1 MKNSSRL
8 SRLQKV
14 GLVSAGVVAGA
25 VIAATGF
32 AAAADTTTP
41 DTATAS
47 QQSADPDATAQE
59 PNRPGAPGGRDM
71 NRSAEEALTGDVATK
86 VEAAVMA
93 KYPDATIERTE
104 MDAGGEGVY
113 EAHIIKA
120 DGTRA
125 VVFLD
130 AGFAVTGEKE
140 CGPDGGPHGGKMG
153 GPGHEGP
160 GREGHGPKG
169 GPGHEGPGHEGP
181 GREGH
186 GPKGGPGENESD
198 GPAAPSATTP
208 STTTPSTSTPSA

>member
-32 AAAADTTTP
+32 AAAADTTTTP

-47 QQSADPDATAQE
+47 QQSADPDVPAQA
-59 PNRPGAPGGRDM
+59 PHRPGAPGGRDM

-93 KYPDATIERTE
+93 KYPDATIERME
-104 MDAGGEGVY
+104 MDAGEEGVY

-130 AGFAVTGEKE
+130 AGFVVTGEKE
-140 CGPDGGPHGGKMG
+140 CGPGGGRHGGPKG

-160 GREGHGPKG
+160 GREGHGAMS
-169 GPGHEGPGHEGP
+169 GP
-181 GREGH
+181 GREGPRH
-186 GPKGGPGENESD
+186 EGHGGPGDIDDDAPAESSD
-198 GPAAPSATTP
+198 VAPS
-208 STTTPSTSTPSA
+208 SSTPSA

>member
-32 AAAADTTTP
+32 AAAADNTTTP

-47 QQSADPDATAQE
+47 QQTVDPDAPAQA
-59 PNRPGAPGGRDM
+59 PNRPGAPSGRDM
-71 NRSAEEALTGDVATK
+71 NRPAEEALTGDVATK

-93 KYPDATIERTE
+93 KYPDATIERME
-104 MDAGGEGVY
+104 MDAGEEGVY
-113 EAHIIKA
+113 EAHIMKA

-130 AGFAVTGEKE
+130 AGFVVTGEKEKE
-140 CGPDGGPHGGKMG
+140 CGPDGGRHG
-153 GPGHEGP
+153 
-160 GREGHGPKG
+160 GPKG
-169 GPGHEGPGHEGP
+169 GPGHEGP

-186 GPKGGPGENESD
+186 GPKGGPGENESE
-198 GPAAPSATTP
+198 GPAAPSDVA
-208 STTTPSTSTPSA
+208 PSTSTPSA